1 MSPIAT
7 KSYCIGP
14 FYHAITSFHA
24 ARTIAKGLN
33 VGIIAP
39 MLTLEVKGR
48 EAGKSA
54 DTIRGDGFVPAVL
67 YGPKEP
73 SQSMLIDARK
83 LEQVWK
89 VAGKTSLVRLVG
101 LNEEK
106 DTLIKDI
113 QMHPVTGRILHADFY
128 ALEKGKKVQIAVP
141 LEFIGE
147 APAEKAGHVIV
158 KALHAIES
166 EVAPQDL
173 PHNLPVDLAK
183 LVEVGD
189 NIAASQIA
197 LPSSATLITHGEDII
212 ASVTAFI
219 EEKEPEAP
227 VETAVPAEGAPAP
240 ETTEQPA

>member
-1 MSPIAT
+1 
-7 KSYCIGP
+7 
-14 FYHAITSFHA
+14 
-24 ARTIAKGLN
+24 
-33 VGIIAP
+33 

-113 QMHPVTGRILHADFY
+113 QMHPVTGLILHADFY

-158 KALHAIES
+158 KALHAIEI

-173 PHNLPVDLAK
+173 PHSLAVDFTQLK
-183 LVEVGD
+183 EVGD
-189 NIAASQIA
+189 HISAAQIA
-197 LPSSATLITHGEDII
+197 LPPSATLLTHGEETIV
-212 ASVTAFI
+212 SVTAFV
-219 EEKEPEAP
+219 EEKEPEPAAP
-227 VETAVPAEGAPAP
+227 VEGAAEGAAPPAAPGDGVPAEAPAA
-240 ETTEQPA
+240 E